1 MEYGEEKVKFTDHDA
16 IEIATG
22 TSTKN
27 EKTESRGQWGNSIQA
42 FCVILG
48 AVIGLGNLWRFP
60 YMVYANGGG
69 AFLIPYCIFAIFLGF
84 PMMFLEVSL
93 GQYTRKGSINAWK
106 LSPLCKGI
114 GFGSAMLALYSS
126 LYYIT
131 VMAWAINYMWSCFTL
146 NSTLPWMHCTNWFN
160 TNSCITYEEALN
172 RSADNS
178 TGNLF
183 ATDSNIALPVQEYW
197 NHYNLRVSSGIE
209 EIGGLTNAP
218 LAISLLLAW
227 AIVYFTIFKGT
238 SSSGVMSYFTA
249 MFPYVVIGILL
260 VKGLTLEG
268 AGDGIIFYLKPNV
281 TKLLEPKVWMDAG
294 SQVCFSYVICFAVL
308 ITVSSYN
315 DFNKDTFKHAAQISI
330 ACSAT
335 SFLAGFAVF
344 AVLGNMAHAL
354 NVEVSKVVSSGPGLT
369 FLAYPSALSLMPCP
383 QFWNFL
389 FFLMI
394 VSLGISC
401 EWTTVEAM
409 LTVFFDHQPKFRK
422 HREWVSLALC
432 VTLYLIGLVFTT
444 PGGVY
449 VFELFNSYAVGGV
462 PLMWLTTFEA
472 LAIGWIY
479 GYDKF
484 ADNAKTMIGYTPTR
498 FLEFCIK
505 FISPTLTFSVFVFS
519 CLNFKPLVVQGYTLP
534 PWANAIGYIL
544 AFSSVVCVPNYAI
557 YQMSLHDGSILER
570 FRKSCE
576 STLYKHTT
584 KSAFI
589 KAQTASYRD
598 EEEENFV
605 PLETYEESEMKH
617 KGNGNV

>member
-1 MEYGEEKVKFTDHDA
+1 MDYSEEKVKFTDHDA
-16 IEIATG
+16 IEVAAG
-22 TSTKN
+22 SSTDK
-27 EKTESRGQWGNSIQA
+27 EKSESRGQWGNSVQA

-146 NSTLPWMHCTNWFN
+146 NTTLPWMHCTNWFN
-160 TNSCITYEEALN
+160 TNSCVTYEEAINNSL
-172 RSADNS
+172 DNN

-183 ATDSNIALPVQEYW
+183 GEGSKYSLPVVEYW
-197 NHYNLRVSSGIE
+197 DHYNLRVSDGID

-227 AIVYFTIFKGT
+227 VIVYFTIFKGT

-249 MFPYVVIGILL
+249 IFPYVVISILL

-268 AGDGIIFYLKPNV
+268 AGNGIMFYLKPNV

-315 DFNKDTFKHAAQISI
+315 DFNKDTFKHAGQISI
-330 ACSAT
+330 ACSTT

-344 AVLGNMAHAL
+344 AVLGNMAHAMG
-354 NVEVSKVVSSGPGLT
+354 VEVKDVVSSGPGLT
-369 FLAYPSALSLMPCP
+369 FLAYPSALSMMPCP

-401 EWTTVEAM
+401 EWTTVEAL

-449 VFELFNSYAVGGV
+449 VFELFNSFAVGGV

-472 LAIGWIY
+472 LAIGWVY

-484 ADNAKTMIGYTPTR
+484 AENAKTMIGYTPTR
-498 FLEFCIK
+498 FFEFCIK
-505 FISPTLTFSVFVFS
+505 FISPALTFSVFVFS
-519 CLNFKPLVVQGYTLP
+519 CFNFKPLVVQGFTYP
-534 PWANAIGYIL
+534 PWANAIGYVL

-557 YQMSLHDGSILER
+557 YQLTLHDGSLSEK

-576 STLYKHTT
+576 STLYRHTT

-589 KAQTASYRD
+589 KAQTAYRD
-598 EEEENFV
+598 QDEEKFI
-605 PLETYEESEMKH
+605 PLETYEQSEMMY
-617 KGNGNV
+617 KGNGKV